1 MQHVRLRTGV
11 DGLDALLARYGEVRQ
26 RSVALIDGLSA
37 EDCQVQS
44 MPDVSPAKWH
54 LAHTSWFFE
63 TFVLSVCDSAYPA
76 FDPHFAELFNSYYN
90 SVGRMHPRPQR
101 GLLTR
106 PSLQTVLAYRAH
118 VDAWMQR
125 LAGTVLATGLAE
137 RIELGLQ
144 HEQQHQELMLTD
156 IKHVLGC
163 NPMRPAYADRPPP
176 QSARQAQAWMNLE
189 PGLRLMGH
197 HGDGFSF
204 DNEGPQHRVWLNAA
218 QLALRPVTNGEY
230 LEFIRDGGYRQALL
244 WLSEGWSAIQ
254 AQQWTRPLY
263 WQASLESEFGL
274 YGEQSLDLHAPVNHL
289 SYFEADAFARW
300 AGARLPTEF
309 EWEAAFAPAWTE
321 AYVRGDALTPT
332 MSGAS
337 GLSCGAVWEWT
348 SSAYAAYPGFR
359 TAEGAIGEYNGKF
372 MCNQFVLRG
381 GSCATPEGHVRA
393 TYRNFFPA
401 SAQWQFTGLRLAR
414 DGDA

>member
-1 MQHVRLRTGV
+1 MQHVRMRTGV
-11 DGLDALLARYGEVRQ
+11 DGLDALLAHYDEVRQ

-63 TFVLSVCDSAYPA
+63 TFVLSVCDSAYPV

-106 PSLQTVLAYRAH
+106 PSLPSVLAYRTH
-118 VDAWMQR
+118 VDTWMQR
-125 LAGTVLATGLAE
+125 LAQTALAAGLLE

-156 IKHVLGC
+156 LKHVLGC
-163 NPMRPAYADRPPP
+163 NPLQPAYAERMPPL
-176 QSARQAQAWMNLE
+176 SAQRAQAWLNLE
-189 PGLRLMGH
+189 PGLRLIGNDGH
-197 HGDGFSF
+197 GFGF
-204 DNEGPQHRVWLNAA
+204 DNEGPQHRVWLNAV
-218 QLALRPVTNGEY
+218 QLALRPVTNAEY
-230 LEFIRDGGYRQALL
+230 LEFIRDGGYRQPLL
-244 WLSEGWSAIQ
+244 WLSDGWAMIQ
-254 AQQWTRPLY
+254 AQDWTRPLY
-263 WQASLESEFGL
+263 WHASLDSAFGL
-274 YGEQSLDLHAPVNHL
+274 YGEQMLDPHAPVSHL
-289 SYFEADAFARW
+289 SYYEADAFSRW

-309 EWEAAFAPAWTE
+309 EWETAFAPVWNE
-321 AYVRGDALTPT
+321 AYASADTLTPVLQP
-332 MSGAS
+332 GD
-337 GLSCGAVWEWT
+337 GLACGAVWEWT

-359 TAEGAIGEYNGKF
+359 TAAGAIGEYNGKF

-381 GSCATPEGHVRA
+381 GSCATPAGHTRA

-401 SAQWQFTGLRLAR
+401 SARWQFSGLRLAR
-414 DGDA
+414 DGEA

>member
-11 DGLDALLARYGEVRQ
+11 DGLDSLLTRYGEVRQ

-76 FDPHFAELFNSYYN
+76 FDPHFAGLFNSYYN

-106 PSLQTVLAYRAH
+106 PSLQRVLAYRAH

-125 LAGTVLATGLAE
+125 LAGAAVAASLSE

-156 IKHVLGC
+156 LKHVLGC
-163 NPMRPAYADRPPP
+163 NPMQPAYADRAPPM
-176 QSARQAQAWMNLE
+176 SAQQPQAWLTLE
-189 PGLRLMGH
+189 PGLRLVGH
-197 HGDGFSF
+197 EGHGFSF

-230 LEFIRDGGYRQALL
+230 LEFIRDGGYQQALL
-244 WLSEGWSAIQ
+244 WLSEGWATIQ
-254 AQQWTRPLY
+254 AQEWTRPLY
-263 WQASLESEFGL
+263 WHASLDSTFSL
-274 YGEQSLDLHAPVNHL
+274 YGEQALDLHAPVSHL

-309 EWEAAFAPAWTE
+309 EWEAAFAPVWSD
-321 AYVRGDALTPT
+321 AYAPGDTLTPVL
-332 MSGAS
+332 SAAD
-337 GLSCGAVWEWT
+337 GLRCGAVWEWT

-414 DGDA
+414 DGEA